1 MISPFQLFLF
11 SILFA
16 VLFLVTSG
24 VMADFLFN
32 LYDRGWHKLQPN
44 QKYTD
49 VLTVSVVSSH
59 SSFLSFQAIFPVVEF
74 HNFPFS
80 LSFIFVRY
88 LFSLSFLSFSFC
100 LVFWFPVRRSF
111 GGGLFLSIQESRSMN
126 EPIWFKVP
134 LLKAGGYPA

>member
-11 SILFA
+11 SLLFG

-32 LYDRGWHKLQPN
+32 LYDRGWHRLQPN
-44 QKYTD
+44 RKYTD

-59 SSFLSFQAIFPVVEF
+59 SSFLSFQAIFPVGEF
-74 HNFPFS
+74 HNFLFS
-80 LSFIFVRY
+80 LSFIFMPVIY
-88 LFSLSFLSFSFC
+88 FLSFSFC

-111 GGGLFLSIQESRSMN
+111 GGGLFLGIQESRSMN